1 MEPGLIKAQKPLSLR
16 NSQQRRKIQVQMFTA
31 KCQGPQRQHGQK
43 AVGSER
49 RANEFSH
56 VTQ

>member
-1 MEPGLIKAQKPLSLR
+1 MKAQEPLSLR

-31 KCQGPQRQHGQK
+31 KCQGPRPQHGQMT
-43 AVGSER
+43 VGSER